1 MTLTAAMALIQ
12 DDWVA
17 QKIERKQNRAWTKHP
32 ETNSC
37 FDVTTAV
44 PANRRAG
51 GHVIADPSQPL
62 PGYNTATGQYC
73 FKSSQYAD
81 AQTLRSH
88 SGNGGMTSS
97 LAVGK
102 KLEVPDGPPICGA
115 FRERANPPNTEFRR
129 FYERGD
135 LPIQVEHRG
144 VHNRI
149 GWKVDIEK
157 LDYHHYLPIFFDGL
171 REKEEP
177 YRFLAVQGVFDM
189 LENGGSKIL
198 PVIPQL
204 IIPIKTALN
213 TRDPPIICTVRDST
227 LRDAFLPRGALY
239 SCVDVLSTSTLPQ
252 VLKVLQ
258 QMVVSGEMIGEAL
271 VPYYRQILP
280 IFNLFKSKN
289 NNLGDGIDYSQQKRK
304 TLGDLIVETLEMFEI
319 HGGEDAFINIKYMI
333 PTYESC
339 VLN

>member
-1 MTLTAAMALIQ
+1 MAQANTEATGLVEVPQ
-12 DDWVA
+12 TPWEKFKERLGPTFPQTWCDDM
-17 QKIERKQNRAWTKHP
+17 ERKSRQVQERLEAELNASKASLVK
-32 ETNSC
+32 E
-37 FDVTTAV
+37 AI
-44 PANRRAG
+44 RAG
-51 GHVIADPSQPL
+51 HVELGD
-62 PGYNTATGQYC
+62 
-73 FKSSQYAD
+73 F
-81 AQTLRSH
+81 
-88 SGNGGMTSS
+88 
-97 LAVGK
+97 
-102 KLEVPDGPPICGA
+102 
-115 FRERANPPNTEFRR
+115 

-135 LPIQVEHRG
+135 LPIQIEHRG

-213 TRDPPIICTVRDST
+213 TRDAQIICT
-227 LRDAFLPRGALY
+227 
-239 SCVDVLSTSTLPQ
+239 

-280 IFNLFKSKN
+280 IFNLFKAKN
-289 NNLGDGIDYSQQKRK
+289 QNLGDGIDYAQQKRK